1 MSRKVIHEHKIP
13 KSVTVALYAIAIA
26 LTLNLAKPFVDVRPA
41 IAGYHQSAVENAL
54 SNMNS
59 TLLMTKSILI
69 RLEDKINNLGKDADV
84 LRSEVRDIDDNIQS
98 VWSAVLDVENTVSR
112 IKSIVE

>member
-13 KSVTVALYAIAIA
+13 KSMTVVLSAIAIA

-41 IAGYHQSAVENAL
+41 IAGYHQSDVENAL

-59 TLLMTKSILI
+59 TLVMTNSILL
-69 RLEDKINNLGKDADV
+69 RFEDKIDDIEDNTDGVKSAV
-84 LRSEVRDIDDNIQS
+84 MDIDDNEED
-98 VWSAVLDVENTVSR
+98 VWTAVLDIGNTVSR
-112 IKSIVE
+112 IKSIVQ

>member
-1 MSRKVIHEHKIP
+1 MLTMTRKVIHEHKIP

-41 IAGYHQSAVENAL
+41 IAGYHQSDVENAL

-59 TLLMTKSILI
+59 TLVLTNSILF
-69 RLEDKINNLGKDADV
+69 RLEDKIDDIEDDTASVRFSNMEIV
-84 LRSEVRDIDDNIQS
+84 SE
-98 VWSAVLDVENTVSR
+98 VSR
-112 IKSIVE
+112 IKNMVDDLGSVGIRSA